1 MKIAASDF
9 DGTLYTKADGITKKD
24 QESIRAWQA
33 AGNKFGLAT
42 GRNFDMALEGA
53 SAFGIRLDFCVA
65 LNGAA
70 VYDGEGKELYGVSMG
85 NALFRRLCAH
95 PEIAKRPYIGIML
108 GKRNCIQVRDFENP
122 FAQEWIKK
130 GAKVISEEETEQLAE
145 VMQVCL
151 DTESMERAA
160 RCAREVGRAFAGE
173 LSAVANRTF
182 VDICM
187 TGNDKGTGVAR
198 LLEQMGWQD
207 EEICVIG
214 DDRNDLSMIERFHGF
229 AVARGNDAV
238 KPAASQV
245 FESVGDMLRAR
256 MEAEVRR

>member
-1 MKIAASDF
+1 MDIDNRNPSMTILPIVCLLLWLFTRENRIA
-9 DGTLYTKADGITKKD
+9 
-24 QESIRAWQA
+24 
-33 AGNKFGLAT
+33 
-42 GRNFDMALEGA
+42 
-53 SAFGIRLDFCVA
+53 V
-65 LNGAA
+65 
-70 VYDGEGKELYGVSMG
+70 
-85 NALFRRLCAH
+85 
-95 PEIAKRPYIGIML
+95 
-108 GKRNCIQVRDFENP
+108 
-122 FAQEWIKK
+122 
-130 GAKVISEEETEQLAE
+130 QLAE